1 MVVDSPVDEDV
12 DSELMP
18 EDAEVESDETLLFVV
33 DRPVDNEPTPLWA
46 VLMPEDAEAESE
58 PTLLLVDDS
67 PVDSEPTPL

>member
-1 MVVDSPVDEDV
+1 MVERPDDEDV
-12 DSELMP
+12 ESELIP
-18 EDAEVESDETLLFVV
+18 EDAEVEREETLLFVV
-33 DRPVDNEPTPLWA
+33 DRPVDKEPTPLWA

>member
-1 MVVDSPVDEDV
+1 
-12 DSELMP
+12 MP
-18 EDAEVESDETLLFVV
+18 EDAEVESEPTLLFVV
-33 DRPVDNEPTPLWA
+33 DRPVDKEPTPLWA